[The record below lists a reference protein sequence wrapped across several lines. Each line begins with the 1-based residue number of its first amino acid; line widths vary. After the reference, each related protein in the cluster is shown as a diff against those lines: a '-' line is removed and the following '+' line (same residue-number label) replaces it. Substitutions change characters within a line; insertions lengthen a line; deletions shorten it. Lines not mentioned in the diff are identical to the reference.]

1 MVLADGSYVTAND
14 QQNQDLFWALR
25 GGGGNFGV
33 VTSFTFR
40 LHPVSTVMAGPI
52 FYALEDAPAVMRAY
66 EQFITNAP
74 EDIGGFFAFMVV
86 PPVDLFPP
94 SLQMRTVCAVF
105 WCSTASQ
112 ERTAELL
119 KPAES
124 WATPLLVGV
133 GPVPFPAL
141 QSLFDGL
148 FTPGMQWYW
157 KADFVDHLT
166 DESIAAH
173 VTNGSKLPSMF
184 STMHMYPINGAV
196 HRVGTAD
203 TAFSYRQKKW
213 AAVIVG
219 VDPDPANKDK
229 ITNWAR
235 GYWDAVH
242 PFSAPGACVN
252 FMMEEGTAR
261 VEATYGANYARLQEV
276 KAKYDPGNLFR
287 VNQNIAPKGVG
298 VGAGS

>member
-1 MVLADGSYVTAND
+1 MLNPYFRDRWPIPPPSVKPPTPVVEIMPLAAASGIISTTGVGGLTLGGGIGHLSRKYGLSIDNLLSVDVVLADGSYVTAND

-74 EDIGGFFAFMVV
+74 EDINGFFAFLVV
-86 PPVDLFPP
+86 PPVDLFPAP
-94 SLQMRTVCAVF
+94 LHMRTVCGVV

-141 QSLFDGL
+141 QIGR
-148 FTPGMQWYW
+148 
-157 KADFVDHLT
+157 A
-166 DESIAAH
+166 
-173 VTNGSKLPSMF
+173 
-184 STMHMYPINGAV
+184 
-196 HRVGTAD
+196 
-203 TAFSYRQKKW
+203 
-213 AAVIVG
+213 
-219 VDPDPANKDK
+219 
-229 ITNWAR
+229 
-235 GYWDAVH
+235 
-242 PFSAPGACVN
+242 
-252 FMMEEGTAR
+252 
-261 VEATYGANYARLQEV
+261 
-276 KAKYDPGNLFR
+276 
-287 VNQNIAPKGVG
+287 
-298 VGAGS
+298 